1 MQEIVWCNQLVVR
14 LAGLLIDIAQPDL
27 GREGVTALMQ
37 QAVQSGVAAAA
48 GWHADIVAASDGA
61 QTPVQM
67 LFEHARSQAPSRFVQ
82 IVGSEVPNRSAAS
95 AVCIFDEPRQLPRA
109 GCRLGRC
116 GVSSSCASR
125 GTQASRWLFRLL
137 CSLTISK

>member
-37 QAVQSGVAAAA
+37 QAVQSRVAAAA
-48 GWHADIVAASDGA
+48 GWHADMVAASDGA

-67 LFEHARSQAPSRFVQ
+67 LFEHARSQKLSRCVQ
-82 IVGSEVPNRSAAS
+82 IYG
-95 AVCIFDEPRQLPRA
+95 L
-109 GCRLGRC
+109 
-116 GVSSSCASR
+116 
-125 GTQASRWLFRLL
+125 
-137 CSLTISK
+137 